1 MRPNKIKQLWR
12 EGKPVAIAWVGSA
25 DTYMAEVLANVGL
38 DALVLD
44 MQHGMGIGPDRAA
57 QWFQAVSTTGTVP
70 MARVPWNDP
79 VWFQWVLDAGAYGI
93 IVPLVNDGEEAAK
106 AGMSCRYPPVGFR
119 SIGPNRATLYA
130 GSDYLAQAN
139 EEIICLVMVEN
150 INTIP
155 NLEDMAKAPGIDG
168 FYIGPADLAIS
179 MGVDPRDYRGSKE
192 HAEASQKVLD
202 VARANGIVAGTH
214 CGSPEEAKERFEQG
228 FVMCPV
234 LSDAGL
240 LASAARNALERAK
253 TPEVDAA
260 KPFY

>member
-1 MRPNKIKQLWR
+1 MTVKRRRRR
-12 EGKPVAIAWVGSA
+12 ECRA
-25 DTYMAEVLANVGL
+25 
-38 DALVLD
+38 
-44 MQHGMGIGPDRAA
+44 GIHPSGFGASGRTGPR
-57 QWFQAVSTTGTVP
+57 
-70 MARVPWNDP
+70 
-79 VWFQWVLDAGAYGI
+79 
-93 IVPLVNDGEEAAK
+93 
-106 AGMSCRYPPVGFR
+106 
-119 SIGPNRATLYA
+119 LYA

-155 NLEDMAKAPGIDG
+155 EPGGDGQGHRGLTGSTSGRRIWLYRWGSIRGTTGRAKSTGMLLKKCWTWLG
-168 FYIGPADLAIS
+168 RTVF
-179 MGVDPRDYRGSKE
+179 
-192 HAEASQKVLD
+192 
-202 VARANGIVAGTH
+202 VAGTH

-234 LSDAGL
+234 MSDAGL